1 MLPLTVQSCHG
12 RSHCASP
19 LEIKLTRYRT
29 QSSPRK
35 TLADGRQQPKSRLTS
50 MWIFQGSGNS
60 TNRPLAS
67 PIESR
72 IDLAGH
78 SGGVM
83 SEPKSVVWFGD
94 DPQPNTF
101 FFLSP
106 FRSWRFVVNTALLV
120 VVCLGSAIIVWKYS
134 GFTSGILV
142 LLVWN
147 VIYPYWWALKRHG

>member
-1 MLPLTVQSCHG
+1 
-12 RSHCASP
+12 
-19 LEIKLTRYRT
+19 
-29 QSSPRK
+29 
-35 TLADGRQQPKSRLTS
+35 
-50 MWIFQGSGNS
+50 
-60 TNRPLAS
+60 
-67 PIESR
+67 
-72 IDLAGH
+72 
-78 SGGVM
+78 M

-147 VIYPYWWALKRHG
+147 VIYPYWWALKRHGRINELYRSGKIAEQPAESPLNDVLEVADNSMNEGLRNTSFIFGLFLLAIVLWKFQHLK